1 MPNTVESLK
10 HNKRQIHTE
19 IEIEIENTQSEKEL
33 FNMQQQQQ
41 QHTNLFYVQ
50 CATFPIVLCT
60 RSRCARL
67 WAFVFINTCKFA
79 IHWQMPDKIEIFCMH
94 NEMHAHARRM
104 RKQANVVSFGFIF
117 RDLQCSFWLFFHR
130 LLVHFSL
137 DLILSLSLSL
147 YLPTSL
153 KYAALCAI
161 FHSCSL
167 PLSPGLFNKVHLFA
181 SEIHLLHVDNG

>member
-1 MPNTVESLK
+1 
-10 HNKRQIHTE
+10 
-19 IEIEIENTQSEKEL
+19 
-33 FNMQQQQQ
+33 MQQQQQ

-67 WAFVFINTCKFA
+67 WAFVFINTCNFA

-94 NEMHAHARRM
+94 NEMHAHERRM

-137 DLILSLSLSL
+137 DFILSLSL
-147 YLPTSL
+147 
-153 KYAALCAI
+153 
-161 FHSCSL
+161 
-167 PLSPGLFNKVHLFA
+167 PLSPNISKIRSSMCDLPLLLSPSLPRFIQQSAFICQRNTFA
-181 SEIHLLHVDNG
+181 ARRKWLNYRF